1 VPVGEHCRDPDAE
14 CEDRRTSDG
23 AEEDQ
28 PERRAVPPPLTWPR
42 IRQPHFMLEA
52 LSRLTGRFAMLMFE
66 PIGGHVHPFDVSGQ
80 QLCPFPA
87 RTS

>member
-1 VPVGEHCRDPDAE
+1 
-14 CEDRRTSDG
+14 
-23 AEEDQ
+23 
-28 PERRAVPPPLTWPR
+28 
-42 IRQPHFMLEA
+42 MLEA